1 MKWCK
6 WAAIVAAV
14 MLMPQ
19 WAFCQSIPGEIR
31 GLQGVLEKLYD
42 EMLPLCGD
50 LIGVGRA
57 LAGFAA
63 TFYIGHRVWK
73 SIANAEPID
82 FYPLFRPFVLG
93 FCILNFPMVISV
105 INGILYPTVAST
117 EKMKQNSDK
126 AIEALLEKK
135 EEEIKKSPFYAMYGS
150 NNGEGNQDLWLEYA
164 HPEAAE
170 GGAGWLE
177 GIGYDVQFA
186 VSKAFY
192 NMKSWFKQALA
203 FLLQVLY
210 EAAALCVNT
219 MRTFNLLILA
229 ILGPFV
235 FGFAVFDGFQ
245 HTLQVWLA
253 RYVHTFL
260 WLPIANI
267 FGSVIGKIQEQ
278 MLKID
283 IDQVQQYGDTFFSS
297 TDIGYLIF
305 MIIAIVGYTTIPNVA
320 GHVVHVGSGSAV
332 ASKISNMSR
341 SVVSAATGIGTGGV
355 GTAAAIAGGGVG
367 MAADAMGD
375 AALTMSSGVAGKAAA
390 GGYFKDKI
398 SG

>member
-6 WAAIVAAV
+6 WAAMVAAV
-14 MLMPQ
+14 MLVPQ
-19 WAFCQSIPGEIR
+19 WGFSQSIPAEIR
-31 GLQGVLEKLYD
+31 GLQGVLNKLYD
-42 EMLPLCGD
+42 EMLPMCGD

-57 LAGFAA
+57 IAGFAA

-73 SIANAEPID
+73 NIANAEPID

-93 FCILNFPMVISV
+93 FCVLNFPMI
-105 INGILYPTVAST
+105 INLTNSILQTTVVGT
-117 EKMKQNSDK
+117 EKMKNNSDK
-126 AIEALLEKK
+126 AIVALLQKK
-135 EEEIKKSPFYAMYGS
+135 EEEIKKSPFYEMYGS
-150 NNGEGNQDLWLEYA
+150 NNGEGNRELWLEYA
-164 HPEAAE
+164 HPEAAKSGE
-170 GGAGWLE
+170 GWLD

-192 NMKSWFKQALA
+192 NMKGWFKQALS
-203 FLLQVLY
+203 FFLQVLY
-210 EAAALCVNT
+210 EAAALCINT

-283 IDQVQQYGDTFFSS
+283 IDQVQEYGDTFFSS

-320 GHVVHVGSGSAV
+320 GHVVHVGSGSALS
-332 ASKISNMSR
+332 SKISSMS
-341 SVVSAATGIGTGGV
+341 SSFAGKTAGAATTVVS
-355 GTAAAIAGGGVG
+355 GGVG

-375 AALTMSSGVAGKAAA
+375 VALGMSHGVAGQGAA